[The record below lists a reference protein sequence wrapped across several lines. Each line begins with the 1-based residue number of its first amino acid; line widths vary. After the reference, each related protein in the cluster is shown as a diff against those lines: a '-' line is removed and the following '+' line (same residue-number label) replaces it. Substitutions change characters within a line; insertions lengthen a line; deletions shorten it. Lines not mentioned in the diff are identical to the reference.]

1 MNPSET
7 RQFNLKAL
15 LILSLG
21 HLVTDIYQG
30 ALPAILPFLKA
41 RLDLSYSMA
50 GIIMLASNTA
60 SSVIQPLFGFISDK
74 EGKPFLL
81 PAGCLLAGIC
91 FSLLPLS
98 SHYAAILLLVT
109 VSGLGVAAY
118 HPEGFKTAHRFTG
131 TNAAAGMSVFSVG
144 GNLGFALGPIISL
157 SIVTHLGFPWLSI
170 MICFSLLFL
179 AAISLLWSHLAIP
192 KSDRTETPTEVEKP
206 AGSGFSLSLVILIGT
221 VIMRSWAHAGLI
233 TYIPFYYIDYL
244 KGDPVYA
251 GRLVSFFLLGGV
263 LGTLLGSPL
272 ADRWGH
278 KQYLMLSMFS
288 ASLLLP
294 LIFLMKGTMLEITLG
309 VFGMVLIS
317 TFTVTIVMAQRL
329 LPRNLGVASG
339 LMVGFAI
346 GTGGIGVTILGLLAD
361 HFGVP
366 FALKSIS
373 VLPVAGFFLSLFV
386 KYPEK

>member
-1 MNPSET
+1 MTPSET

-41 RLDLSYSMA
+41 RLGLSYSMA

-81 PAGCLLAGIC
+81 PAGCLLAGVC

-109 VSGLGVAAY
+109 LSGLGVAAY

-179 AAISLLWSHLAIP
+179 AAISLLWGHLAIP

-244 KGDPVYA
+244 KGDPLYA

-278 KQYLMLSMFS
+278 KQYLMLSMFL

-366 FALKSIS
+366 FALKSII